1 MQLLAQCSPH
11 TVTPLCVRPLCV
23 ACEERCAVGERRQQQ
38 RVGGVQEDDDVEPDE
53 DPGGGC
59 DLVTLIDQ
67 LQARGVVLYSAV

>member
-1 MQLLAQCSPH
+1 
-11 TVTPLCVRPLCV
+11 
-23 ACEERCAVGERRQQQ
+23 QQ